1 MPHHTNGVTYIRRIV
16 VCIYSGYTGAMTTT
30 SMYDIAAA
38 ASAWGRPECADC
50 LKTIHSDATT
60 VVRDGAI
67 VTLCA
72 DCTKKEN

>member
-1 MPHHTNGVTYIRRIV
+1 
-16 VCIYSGYTGAMTTT
+16 MTTT

-50 LKTIHSDATT
+50 LKTIHADDATT

-67 VTLCA
+67 ATLCA
-72 DCTKKEN
+72 DCTTKEN